1 MELIINEDVYEITE
15 PGELRVRLAQLKR
28 TQFSEVWI
36 NHTAGWPA
44 ICALVNGEAAWLM
57 YLRYK
62 GDAGFST
69 RNPLYA
75 GPEKAV
81 IEYHLSNGQQDEY
94 PASWNITTTEAIR
107 GLEFFFE
114 KAAMA
119 PWLHWYDDT
128 QKRDV

>member
-1 MELIINEDVYEITE
+1 VELIINKVPYEVTE
-15 PGELRVRLAQLKR
+15 PGELRLGLAKVHH

-36 NHTAGWPA
+36 WHTAGWPA
-44 ICALVNGEAAWLM
+44 ICALINGAAAWLM

-81 IEYHLSNGQQDEY
+81 IEYHLSNGQHDEY
-94 PASWNITTTEAIR
+94 PAAWNITTAEAIR

-114 KAAMA
+114 EAAMA

-128 QKRDV
+128 EKRSV

>member
-1 MELIINEDVYEITE
+1 MELIINKVQYDVTDLD
-15 PGELRVRLAQLKR
+15 ELRPRLAQVHR

-44 ICALVNGEAAWLM
+44 ICALINDEAAWLM
-57 YLRYK
+57 YLRYE

-75 GPEKAV
+75 GPERAV
-81 IEYHLSNGQQDEY
+81 IEYRLSNGEQDEY
-94 PASWNITTTEAIR
+94 PASWNITTAEAFR
-107 GLEFFFE
+107 ALEYFVE
-114 KAAMA
+114 EAGMA

-128 QKRDV
+128 EKRNI